1 MVDVRST
8 ERLRRSPVRTVKTVV
23 VKLGGARLLED
34 PLLDE
39 VSALV
44 RDHWRVGERVVLVH
58 GHGQGDQLPAGV
70 AGDVDTVTTLVTRGL
85 LNTTLV
91 GRLVRDGMP
100 AVGLSG
106 VDLGLVHGASGSWLD
121 GPRLRRLLDE
131 GLVVVL
137 APVALNAEGRPIQAD
152 ADDLANAVAKGVAA
166 DSLTLLGDEPGRSRH
181 VTGEQVKALLDRDDL
196 PVDLRARLQTAAVA
210 LRLGVRDVRLAGL
223 DGAPA
228 GGAAGGLAGGLV
240 G

>member
-8 ERLRRSPVRTVKTVV
+8 ERLRRPPVRTVKTVV
-23 VKLGGARLLED
+23 LKLGGARLLED
-34 PLLDE
+34 ALLAE

-44 RDHWRVGERVVLVH
+44 REHWRAGERVVLVH
-58 GHGQGDQLPAGV
+58 GHGQGGQLPAGV
-70 AGDVDTVTTLVTRGL
+70 ERDAATVTTLVTRGL

-100 AVGLSG
+100 AVGLAG

-137 APVALNAEGRPIQAD
+137 APVALDPDGRPIQAD
-152 ADDLANAVAKGVAA
+152 ADDLANAVAKGVGA
-166 DSLTLLGDEPGRSRH
+166 DTLTLLGDAPGAARQ
-181 VTGEQVKALLDRDDL
+181 VTGERVQALLARADL
-196 PVDLRARLQTAAVA
+196 CDDLRARLLTAAVA

-223 DGAPA
+223 EGID
-228 GGAAGGLAGGLV
+228 
-240 G
+240 

>member
-8 ERLRRSPVRTVKTVV
+8 ERLRRSPVKTVKTVV
-23 VKLGGARLLED
+23 LKLGAARLLED
-34 PLLDE
+34 GLLDE

-44 RDHWRVGERVVLVH
+44 RAHWGAGERVVLVH
-58 GHGQGDQLPAGV
+58 GHAQGDQLPAGV
-70 AGDVDTVTTLVTRGL
+70 DRDPATVTTLVTRGL

-100 AVGLSG
+100 AVGLAG

-131 GLVVVL
+131 GLAVVL
-137 APVALNAEGRPIQAD
+137 APVALDADGRPIQAD
-152 ADDLANAVAKGVAA
+152 PDDLANAVAKGVGA
-166 DSLTLLGDEPGRSRH
+166 DTLTLLGDAPGAARQVS
-181 VTGEQVKALLDRDDL
+181 GERVQALLARDDL
-196 PVDLRARLQTAAVA
+196 DAELRSRLQTAAVA

-223 DGAPA
+223 EGIVD
-228 GGAAGGLAGGLV
+228 
-240 G
+240 

>member
-23 VKLGGARLLED
+23 LKLGGSRLLED
-34 PLLDE
+34 ALLDAL
-39 VSALV
+39 SALV
-44 RDHWRVGERVVLVH
+44 REHWQKGERVVLVH

-70 AGDVDTVTTLVTRGL
+70 ERDEATVTTLVTRGL

-100 AVGLSG
+100 AVGLAG

-131 GLVVVL
+131 GLVVVV
-137 APVALNAEGRPIQAD
+137 APVALDQEGRPIRAD
-152 ADDLANAVAKGVAA
+152 ADDLANAVAKGVGA
-166 DSLTLLGDEPGRSRH
+166 DTLTLLGDEPSAARQVSRER
-181 VTGEQVKALLDRDDL
+181 VQALLDRDDL
-196 PVDLRARLQTAAVA
+196 PEELRGRLQTAAVA

-223 DGAPA
+223 E
-228 GGAAGGLAGGLV
+228 GLV
-240 G
+240 D

>member
-23 VKLGGARLLED
+23 LRLGAARLLED
-34 PLLDE
+34 DLLAD

-44 RDHWRVGERVVLVH
+44 CEHWRAGERVVLVH
-58 GHGQGDQLPAGV
+58 GHGQGGQLPGGV
-70 AGDVDTVTTLVTRGL
+70 ERDEATVTTLVTRGL

-137 APVALNAEGRPIQAD
+137 APVALDAEGRPVQAD
-152 ADDLANAVAKGVAA
+152 ADDLANAVAKGVGA
-166 DSLTLLGDEPGRSRH
+166 DTLTLLGDAPGAARQVS
-181 VTGEQVKALLDRDDL
+181 GERVHELLARGDL
-196 PVDLRARLQTAAVA
+196 PPELRERLQTAAVA

-223 DGAPA
+223 EGI
-228 GGAAGGLAGGLV
+228 V